1 MNEPL
6 TSNSLRAAFYFPF
19 QRKDW
24 IVPFIIGI
32 ALFFAG
38 MIVPII
44 PTLFVYGYFA
54 EVMRMSIN
62 GEEMVLPNWANWGKL
77 FKDGLR
83 CAGVG
88 LVYLGPGIVVSMI
101 GFVAYFVMIIA
112 SIALTPESSS
122 YNSTSA
128 GLSVLVMF
136 AAMGTLFLS
145 MFFGTILLL
154 AGAIPLP
161 AALAHFI
168 AHDKLGSAFHLREW
182 GRILRKDKWGYFI
195 VWLLVVGLFGV
206 LYLGFMLAYMTFI
219 LCFIGYLLLFPIS
232 FYIMLVSASL
242 FGQHYRDSAS
252 LMDTSEIP

>member
-1 MNEPL
+1 MNETL
-6 TSNSLRAAFYFPF
+6 TSNSLRTAFYFPF
-19 QRKDW
+19 KRNDW
-24 IVPFIIGI
+24 IVPFIIGT

-44 PTLFVYGYFA
+44 PILFVYGYFA
-54 EVMRMSIN
+54 EIMRMSIN

-112 SIALTPESSS
+112 SIALTPESSG
-122 YNSTSA
+122 YDSTSA
-128 GLSVLVMF
+128 GWSVLVMF

-145 MFFGTILLL
+145 MFFGTILLM

-161 AALAHFI
+161 AALAHLI
-168 AHDKLGSAFHLREW
+168 AQEKFGAAFHIREW
-182 GRILRKDKWGYFI
+182 TRIIRRDSWGYFI
-195 VWLLVVGLFGV
+195 AWVLVVGLFGV
-206 LYLGFMLAYMTFI
+206 LYLGFMLAYLTFI
-219 LCFIGYLLLFPIS
+219 LCFIGYLLLFPVS
-232 FYIMLVSASL
+232 FYIMLVSAAL
-242 FGQHYRDSAS
+242 FGKQYRESVS
-252 LMDTSEIP
+252 LINQDE